1 MTTNKKVIFIVTIML
16 ILLSLATII
25 NVALNLKDFGIKNS
39 IEKSNSIAE
48 AVRDGLTAHMI
59 NGAMH
64 NKELF
69 LENMSKHQNVKNL
82 RVLRSESIINQFPK
96 NDNTSYVYND
106 MEKEV
111 LQTKKSITKIVE
123 SSKNLVMNVTIPYTA
138 TTHSTPNCLSCH
150 TNVKEG
156 DVLGIISMDVDLDS
170 IKNEGISIITKII
183 AISLSFL
190 IIAIFTT
197 RHFIRPYVKLF
208 EDLELGI
215 DKAYKGDFSY
225 KVSTELSGYEGKVAN
240 KLNELSDI
248 FRFKKTIELDATKQ
262 DIYNRLAHILI
273 NHLNVKNLIIFE
285 INDTK
290 KEKKVVY
297 ETNYNWD
304 ENLINS
310 DISFC
315 RAYRTSSE
323 VFSTEFH
330 KICESCYCENAEMIC
345 LPFSINDSYS
355 LLLHIKSDSKE
366 EVELIKESIAII
378 KNYFDI
384 AQPVLESKLLMNI
397 LKDSSLKDPLT
408 GLYNRR
414 YLDEFIDE
422 IHDSNITFSILMA
435 DIDYFKQIN
444 DRYGHDIGDNV
455 LKGISDVLR
464 ANIKGSDLA
473 IRFGGEEF
481 LILLFNITP
490 ENAVKKAE
498 EIRIEF
504 SKKIFRSNEGDFSKT
519 LSIGLSHYSNQSDT
533 ILHSIKYSDVALYEA
548 KNSGRNKVIEFK
560 DSMFLQEQY

>member
-82 RVLRSESIINQFPK
+82 RVLRSESIIDQFPK

-197 RHFIRPYVKLF
+197 RYFIRPYVKLF

-225 KVSTELSGYEGKVAN
+225 KVSTTLSGYEGKVAN

-304 ENLINS
+304 ENLINL

-345 LPFSINDSYS
+345 LPFTINDSYS

-366 EVELIKESIAII
+366 EVEVIKESIAII

-397 LKDSSLKDPLT
+397 LKDSSLKDALT

-422 IHDSNITFSILMA
+422 IHDSSKVFSILMI

-444 DRYGHDIGDNV
+444 DRYGHDIGDKV

-490 ENAVKKAE
+490 QNAIKKAE

-504 SKKIFRSNEGDFSKT
+504 SKKIFKSNEGDFSKT
-519 LSIGLSHYSNQSDT
+519 LSIGISHYPSQSDA
-533 ILHSIKYSDVALYEA
+533 IWHNIKYADVALYEA

>member
-16 ILLSLATII
+16 ILLSLSTII

-59 NGAMH
+59 NGAMN

-69 LENMSKHQNVKNL
+69 LENMSRHQNVKNL
-82 RVLRSESIINQFPK
+82 RVLRSKSVIEQFPM
-96 NDNTSYVYND
+96 NVNNTYVYND
-106 MEKEV
+106 MEKQV
-111 LQTKKSITKIVE
+111 LETRKSITKIVE
-123 SSKNLVMNVTIPYTA
+123 NSKNLVMNVTIPYIA
-138 TTHSTPNCLSCH
+138 TSHSTPNCLNCH

-170 IKNEGISIITKII
+170 VKDEGIAIITKII
-183 AISLSFL
+183 AITLIFL
-190 IIAIFTT
+190 IIAIFTA
-197 RHFIRPYVKLF
+197 RHLIRPYVKLF

-225 KVSTELSGYEGKVAN
+225 KVTTNLSDDAGKVA
-240 KLNELSDI
+240 KRLNELSDI

-273 NHLNVKNLIIFE
+273 NHLNIKFFIIFE
-285 INDTK
+285 INNSK

-297 ETNYNWD
+297 KTEHKWD
-304 ENLINS
+304 ENFINS
-310 DISFC
+310 NISLC
-315 RAYRTSSE
+315 RAYRTSNE
-323 VFSTEFH
+323 VYSTEFY
-330 KICESCYCENAEMIC
+330 KICESCFCENVEMLC
-345 LPFSINDSYS
+345 LPFVINDGYS
-355 LLLHIKSDSKE
+355 LLLHIRCDSRE
-366 EVELIKESIAII
+366 DVEIIKESIAVI

-397 LKDSSLKDPLT
+397 LKDSSLKDSLT

-422 IHDSNITFSILMA
+422 IHDSDKVLSILML
-435 DIDYFKQIN
+435 DVDYFKQIN
-444 DRYGHDIGDNV
+444 DKYGHDMGDKV
-455 LKGISDVLR
+455 LKGIADVLKS
-464 ANIKGSDLA
+464 NIKGSDLA

-481 LILLFNITP
+481 LIMLFNITP
-490 ENAVKKAE
+490 ENAIKKAN

-504 SKKIFRSNEGDFSKT
+504 SKKVFKSADESFSKT
-519 LSIGLSHYSNQSDT
+519 LSIGLSHYPNQSNT
-533 ILHSIKYSDVALYEA
+533 IWHTIKYADVALYEA
-548 KNSGRNKVIEFK
+548 KNSGRNRVIEFK
-560 DSMFLQEQY
+560 ESMFLQEQY

>member
-16 ILLSLATII
+16 ILLSLLTII

-59 NGAMH
+59 NGAMN

-69 LENMSKHQNVKNL
+69 LDNMSKHQNVKNL
-82 RVLRSESIINQFPK
+82 RVLRSKSVIEQFPT
-96 NDNTSYVYND
+96 NENNSNTYND
-106 MEKEV
+106 MEKQV
-111 LQTKKSITKIVE
+111 LETKKSITKIVE
-123 SSKNLVMNVTIPYTA
+123 NSENLIMNVTIPYIA
-138 TTHSTPNCLSCH
+138 SSHSTPNCLSCH

-170 IKNEGISIITKII
+170 AKEEGFAIITKII
-183 AISLSFL
+183 VITLIFL

-197 RHFIRPYVKLF
+197 RYLIRPYIKLF

-225 KVSTELSGYEGKVAN
+225 KVSTSLSDDAGKVAQR
-240 KLNELSDI
+240 LNELSDI

-262 DIYNRLAHILI
+262 DIYNRLAHILT
-273 NHLNVKNLIIFE
+273 NHLNIKDFVIFE
-285 INDTK
+285 INDSK
-290 KEKKVVY
+290 KEKKAVY
-297 ETNYNWD
+297 KTQYKWED
-304 ENLINS
+304 NLLNS
-310 DISFC
+310 NISLC

-323 VFSTEFH
+323 VYSTEFF
-330 KICESCYCENAEMIC
+330 KICESCYCENVEMIC
-345 LPFSINDSYS
+345 LPFTINDTYS
-355 LLLHIKSDSKE
+355 LLLHIRCNSKE

-397 LKDSSLKDPLT
+397 LKDSSLKDALT

-422 IHDSNITFSILMA
+422 IHDSSKSFSILML

-444 DRYGHDIGDNV
+444 DKYGHDMGDKV
-455 LKGISDVLR
+455 LKGISDILKS
-464 ANIKGSDLA
+464 NIKGSDLA

-490 ENAVKKAE
+490 KNAIKKAD

-504 SKKIFRSNEGDFSKT
+504 SKKIFKSNEGDFSKT
-519 LSIGLSHYSNQSDT
+519 LSIGISHYPNQTDT
-533 ILHSIKYSDVALYEA
+533 IWHSIKYADVALYEA
-548 KNSGRNKVIEFK
+548 KNSGRNKIIEFK
-560 DSMFLQEQY
+560 ESMYQQEEY

>member
-16 ILLSLATII
+16 ILLSLLTII
-25 NVALNLKDFGIKNS
+25 NVALNLKDFGIKSS

-69 LENMSKHQNVKNL
+69 LENMSRHQNVKNL
-82 RVLRSESIINQFPK
+82 KVLRSNSVMEQFPK
-96 NDNTSYVYND
+96 SETSYVYSD

-111 LQTKKSITKIVE
+111 LQTKKSITKVVE
-123 SSKNLVMNVTIPYTA
+123 SSKNLVMNVTIPYIA
-138 TTHSTPNCLSCH
+138 TSNSTPNCLSCH

-170 IKNEGISIITKII
+170 VKDEGLAIITKII
-183 AISLSFL
+183 VITLIFL

-197 RHFIRPYVKLF
+197 RYFIRPYIKLF

-225 KVSTELSGYEGKVAN
+225 KVSTSLSDDAGKVAQR
-240 KLNELSDI
+240 LNELSDI

-273 NHLNVKNLIIFE
+273 NHLNIKDFVIFE
-285 INDTK
+285 INNSK

-297 ETNYNWD
+297 KTDFSWD
-304 ENLINS
+304 ENFINLN
-310 DISFC
+310 ISSC
-315 RAYRTSSE
+315 RAYRISSE

-330 KICESCYCENAEMIC
+330 KICESCYCENTEMIC
-345 LPFSINDSYS
+345 LPFIINDSYS
-355 LLLHIKSDSKE
+355 LLLHIRCDSKE
-366 EVELIKESIAII
+366 EVEIIKESIAII

-397 LKDSSLKDPLT
+397 LKDSSLKDALT

-414 YLDEFIDE
+414 YLDEFVDE
-422 IHDSNITFSILMA
+422 IHDSNKTFSILMA

-444 DRYGHDIGDNV
+444 DKYGHDMGDKV

-490 ENAVKKAE
+490 QNAIKKAE

-504 SKKIFRSNEGDFSKT
+504 SKKIFKSNEGDFSKT
-519 LSIGLSHYSNQSDT
+519 LSIGLSHYPNQSDT
-533 ILHSIKYSDVALYEA
+533 IWHSIKYADVALYEA
-548 KNSGRNKVIEFK
+548 KNSGRNKVVEFK
-560 DSMFLQEQY
+560 ENMFSQEQY

>member
-16 ILLSLATII
+16 ILLSLLTII
-25 NVALNLKDFGIKNS
+25 NVALNLKDFGIKSS

-69 LENMSKHQNVKNL
+69 LENMSRHQNVKNL
-82 RVLRSESIINQFPK
+82 KVLRSDSVNEQFPK
-96 NDNTSYVYND
+96 NETTSYVYSD

-111 LQTKKSITKIVE
+111 LQTKKSITKVVE
-123 SSKNLVMNVTIPYTA
+123 SSKNLVMNVTIPYIA
-138 TTHSTPNCLSCH
+138 TSHSTPNCLSCH

-170 IKNEGISIITKII
+170 VKDEGLAIITKII
-183 AISLSFL
+183 VITLIFL
-190 IIAIFTT
+190 IIAIFAT
-197 RHFIRPYVKLF
+197 RHFIRPYIKLF

-225 KVSTELSGYEGKVAN
+225 KVTTSLSDDAGKVAQR
-240 KLNELSDI
+240 LNELSDI

-273 NHLNVKNLIIFE
+273 NHLSIKDFVIFE
-285 INDTK
+285 INDSK
-290 KEKKVVY
+290 KEKNVVY
-297 ETNYNWD
+297 KTDFSWN

-310 DISFC
+310 NISFC

-355 LLLHIKSDSKE
+355 LLLHIRSTSKE
-366 EVELIKESIAII
+366 EVEVIKESIAII

-397 LKDSSLKDPLT
+397 LKDSSLKDALT

-414 YLDEFIDE
+414 YLDEFVDE
-422 IHDSNITFSILMA
+422 IQDSSKTFSILMA

-444 DRYGHDIGDNV
+444 DKYGHDMGDKV

-490 ENAVKKAE
+490 QNAVKKAE

-519 LSIGLSHYSNQSDT
+519 LSIGLSHYPHQSDT
-533 ILHSIKYSDVALYEA
+533 IWHSIKYADVALYEA

>member
-16 ILLSLATII
+16 ILLSLLTII

-59 NGAMH
+59 NGAMN

-69 LENMSKHQNVKNL
+69 LDNMSKHQNVKNL
-82 RVLRSESIINQFPK
+82 RVLRSKSVMEQFPR
-96 NDNTSYVYND
+96 NENNSNTYND
-106 MEKEV
+106 MEKQV
-111 LQTKKSITKIVE
+111 LETKKSITKIVE
-123 SSKNLVMNVTIPYTA
+123 NSENLIMNVTIPYIA
-138 TTHSTPNCLSCH
+138 SSHSTPNCLSCH

-170 IKNEGISIITKII
+170 EKKEGFAIITKII
-183 AISLSFL
+183 VITFIFL

-197 RHFIRPYVKLF
+197 RYLIRPYIKLF

-225 KVSTELSGYEGKVAN
+225 KVSTSLSDDAGKVAQR
-240 KLNELSDI
+240 LNELSDI
-248 FRFKKTIELDATKQ
+248 FRFKKTIELDSTKQ
-262 DIYNRLAHILI
+262 DIYNRLAHILT
-273 NHLNVKNLIIFE
+273 NHLNIKDFVIFE
-285 INDTK
+285 INNSK
-290 KEKKVVY
+290 KEKKAVY
-297 ETNYNWD
+297 KTKYQWEDT
-304 ENLINS
+304 LLNS
-310 DISFC
+310 NISSC

-323 VFSTEFH
+323 VFSTEFY
-330 KICESCYCENAEMIC
+330 KICESCYCENVEMIC
-345 LPFSINDSYS
+345 LPFSINDTYS
-355 LLLHIKSDSKE
+355 LLLHIRCNSKE

-397 LKDSSLKDPLT
+397 LKDSSLKDALT

-422 IHDSNITFSILMA
+422 IHDSSKSFSILML

-444 DRYGHDIGDNV
+444 DKYGHDMGDKV
-455 LKGISDVLR
+455 LKGISEVLR
-464 ANIKGSDLA
+464 SNIKGSDLA

-481 LILLFNITP
+481 LLMLFNITP
-490 ENAVKKAE
+490 QNAIKKAD

-504 SKKIFRSNEGDFSKT
+504 SNKIFKNENESFSKT
-519 LSIGLSHYSNQSDT
+519 LSIGIAHYPTQGTT
-533 ILHSIKYSDVALYEA
+533 IWHSIKYADVALYEA

-560 DSMFLQEQY
+560 ESMYQQEEY

>member
-16 ILLSLATII
+16 ILLSLSNII
-25 NVALNLKDFGIKNS
+25 NVTLNLKDFGIKNS

-59 NGAMH
+59 NGAMK

-82 RVLRSESIINQFPK
+82 RVLRSQSVIDQFPT
-96 NDNTSYVYND
+96 NENNSYVYNE
-106 MEKEV
+106 MEKQV
-111 LQTKKSITKIVE
+111 LESRKSITKVAE
-123 SSKNLVMNVTIPYTA
+123 NSKNLVMNVTIPYIA
-138 TTHSTPNCLSCH
+138 TSHSTPNCLSCH

-170 IKNEGISIITKII
+170 VKEEGIAIITKII
-183 AISLSFL
+183 AITLTFL
-190 IIAIFTT
+190 IIAIFTA
-197 RHFIRPYVKLF
+197 RHFIRAYVKLF

-225 KVSTELSGYEGKVAN
+225 KVTTNLSDDAGKVA
-240 KLNELSDI
+240 KRLNELSDI

-273 NHLNVKNLIIFE
+273 NHLNIKNFIIFE
-285 INDTK
+285 INDIK
-290 KEKKVVY
+290 KEKKAVY
-297 ETNYNWD
+297 KTEYKWND
-304 ENLINS
+304 SILNS
-310 DISFC
+310 NISMC

-323 VFSTEFH
+323 VYSTEFY
-330 KICESCYCENAEMIC
+330 KICESCFCENIEMIC
-345 LPFSINDSYS
+345 LPFTINDNYS
-355 LLLHIKSDSKE
+355 LLLHIRCESKE
-366 EVELIKESIAII
+366 EVEIIKESIAII

-397 LKDSSLKDPLT
+397 LKDSSLKDALT

-422 IHDSNITFSILMA
+422 IHDSSKTFSILMA

-444 DRYGHDIGDNV
+444 DKYGHDMGDKV
-455 LKGISDVLR
+455 LKGIADILR

-481 LILLFNITP
+481 LIMLFNITP
-490 ENAVKKAE
+490 ENAMKKAD

-504 SKKIFRSNEGDFSKT
+504 SNKIFKNSEESFSKT
-519 LSIGLSHYSNQSDT
+519 LSIGVAHYPTQGTS
-533 ILHSIKYSDVALYEA
+533 IWHSIKYADVALYEA

-560 DSMFLQEQY
+560 EEMFPQEQY

>member
-16 ILLSLATII
+16 ILLSLLTII

-59 NGAMH
+59 NGAMN

-69 LENMSKHQNVKNL
+69 LENMSRHQNVKNL
-82 RVLRSESIINQFPK
+82 RVLRSKSVIDQFQKGDIN
-96 NDNTSYVYND
+96 SYVYTD

-111 LQTKKSITKIVE
+111 LQTKKSITKVVE
-123 SSKNLVMNVTIPYTA
+123 SSKNLVMNVTIPYIA
-138 TTHSTPNCLSCH
+138 SSHSTPNCLSCH

-170 IKNEGISIITKII
+170 AKEEGLAIITKII
-183 AISLSFL
+183 TITLIFL

-197 RHFIRPYVKLF
+197 RHFIRPYIKLF

-225 KVSTELSGYEGKVAN
+225 KVTTSLSDDAGKVAQR
-240 KLNELSDI
+240 LNELSDI

-273 NHLNVKNLIIFE
+273 NHLSIKNFVIFE
-285 INDTK
+285 INNSK

-297 ETNYNWD
+297 KTDYHWD
-304 ENLINS
+304 ENFINLN
-310 DISFC
+310 ISFC
-315 RAYRTSSE
+315 RANRISSE

-345 LPFSINDSYS
+345 LPFTINDSYS
-355 LLLHIKSDSKE
+355 LLLHIRCDSRE
-366 EVELIKESIAII
+366 EVEIIKESIAII

-397 LKDSSLKDPLT
+397 LKDSSLKDALT

-422 IHDSNITFSILMA
+422 IHDSSKTFSILMA

-444 DRYGHDIGDNV
+444 DKYGHDMGDKV

-504 SKKIFRSNEGDFSKT
+504 SKKIFKSSEGDFSKT
-519 LSIGLSHYSNQSDT
+519 LSIGLSHYPNQSDT
-533 ILHSIKYSDVALYEA
+533 IWHSIKYADVALYEA
-548 KNSGRNKVIEFK
+548 KNSGRNRVVEFK
-560 DSMFLQEQY
+560 ENMFEQDQY

>member
-16 ILLSLATII
+16 ILLSLLTII
-25 NVALNLKDFGIKNS
+25 NVALNLKDFGIKSS

-69 LENMSKHQNVKNL
+69 LENMSRHQNVKNL
-82 RVLRSESIINQFPK
+82 KVLRSNSVNEQFPK
-96 NDNTSYVYND
+96 KETTSYIYSD

-111 LQTKKSITKIVE
+111 LQTKKSITKVVE
-123 SSKNLVMNVTIPYTA
+123 SSRNLVMNVTIPYIA
-138 TTHSTPNCLSCH
+138 TSHSSPNCLSCH

-170 IKNEGISIITKII
+170 VKDEGLAIITKII
-183 AISLSFL
+183 VITLIFL

-197 RHFIRPYVKLF
+197 RHFIRPYIKLF

-225 KVSTELSGYEGKVAN
+225 KVTTSLSDDAGKVAQR
-240 KLNELSDI
+240 LNELSDI

-273 NHLNVKNLIIFE
+273 NHLSIKDFVIFE
-285 INDTK
+285 INNSK

-297 ETNYNWD
+297 KTDFSWD
-304 ENLINS
+304 ENFINLN
-310 DISFC
+310 ISSC
-315 RAYRTSSE
+315 RAYRISSE

-345 LPFSINDSYS
+345 LPFIINDSYS

-397 LKDSSLKDPLT
+397 LKDSSLKDALT

-414 YLDEFIDE
+414 YLDEFVDE
-422 IHDSNITFSILMA
+422 IHDSNKTFSILMA

-444 DRYGHDIGDNV
+444 DKYGHDMGDKV

-504 SKKIFRSNEGDFSKT
+504 SKKIFRSTEGDFSKT
-519 LSIGLSHYSNQSDT
+519 LSIGLSHYPNQSDT
-533 ILHSIKYSDVALYEA
+533 IWHSIKYADVALYEA
-548 KNSGRNKVIEFK
+548 KNSGRNRVIEFK
-560 DSMFLQEQY
+560 ENMFSQEQY